1 MIYSG
6 LDFAQYLEID
16 RSCRDT
22 LAMVVPASQM
32 IFTFLQMYFIFLNA
46 KVLITSLSP
55 ILSFVEYVFLFR
67 WWSSSCESRRWLISV
82 WCTWWPP
89 TCVCGST
96 PSSRKPNTKSI
107 WLNNSATSSRTE
119 IPSIMMVLF
128 SSPFSSIGLNH
139 FSLYF
144 VWFSLGIDI
153 FRCFYFFYHGFM
165 EFINII

>member
-1 MIYSG
+1 MVSTVFGVGGMIYSG

-67 WWSSSCESRRWLISV
+67 W
-82 WCTWWPP
+82 
-89 TCVCGST
+89 
-96 PSSRKPNTKSI
+96 
-107 WLNNSATSSRTE
+107 
-119 IPSIMMVLF
+119 
-128 SSPFSSIGLNH
+128 
-139 FSLYF
+139 
-144 VWFSLGIDI
+144 
-153 FRCFYFFYHGFM
+153 
-165 EFINII
+165 